1 MDVVLHYLIQVVFL
15 RPDIYDL
22 AICESLKTLQIVG
35 DRLSAI
41 LKEALYLT
49 LLNMLSAIFTSAL
62 II

>member
-1 MDVVLHYLIQVVFL
+1 MSVVLHYSIQVVFL

-35 DRLSAI
+35 YRLSAI
-41 LKEALYLT
+41 LKETLYLT
-49 LLNMLSAIFTSAL
+49 MLSAIFTSAL

>member
-35 DRLSAI
+35 DA
-41 LKEALYLT
+41 
-49 LLNMLSAIFTSAL
+49 
-62 II
+62 